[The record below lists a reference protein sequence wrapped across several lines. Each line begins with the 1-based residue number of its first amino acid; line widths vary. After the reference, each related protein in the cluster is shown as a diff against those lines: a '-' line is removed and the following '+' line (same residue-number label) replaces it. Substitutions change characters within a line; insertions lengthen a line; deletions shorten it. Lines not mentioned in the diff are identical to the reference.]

1 MRSTAW
7 RMTLAACLSLG
18 LASPAG
24 ALAGGSPARAGD
36 RLTRATVFITSL
48 TPSGRDRAEVGNCTG
63 VLIERD
69 LVLTAGHCLS
79 DMGGPSLVVAQ
90 FFDSSNRIVRTV
102 QVASG
107 ALHPDYA
114 GRASAEDPKPEMLG
128 ADLAILKLADP
139 APADRRPIA
148 LASRPLDAAKRSS
161 VLLGAGLRVPAD
173 EGSAGQLRIARVD
186 AEVVTD
192 GPTAVALGVAGGS
205 ICRGDS
211 GGPVA
216 SSAGVWGVVIA
227 IVRKKSLCNSTVFMA
242 VLDPR
247 SRGFR
252 TMLSRA
258 KRSN

>member
-148 LASRPLDAAKRSS
+148 LAARDASGPALMVFTRRPN
-161 VLLGAGLRVPAD
+161 LRPA
-173 EGSAGQLRIARVD
+173 SNARVR
-186 AEVVTD
+186 VS
-192 GPTAVALGVAGGS
+192 L
-205 ICRGDS
+205 
-211 GGPVA
+211 
-216 SSAGVWGVVIA
+216 SSAALADDIPPPYPGIT
-227 IVRKKSLCNSTVFMA
+227 RSLAMYVSDTT
-242 VLDPR
+242 DPPGR
-247 SRGFR
+247 IRGPSRC
-252 TMLSRA
+252 TMDTSE
-258 KRSN
+258 